1 MKEKTMTKRN
11 VFRAVALLAAV
22 LAIVGTPL
30 PFLLAATTTSNVVVL
45 SNVRA
50 EGLGAPEQGSLR
62 WELGTDAGQK
72 SITFTN
78 GSGALAV
85 NKVFVDHA
93 ATTTTYDLD
102 GSLTDP
108 TGSTISFSRIAMVR
122 IVPATANAAALA
134 LGGDFI
140 LTKYLTGWVDDALTV
155 PIHKTGFWQF
165 VAPDATGVAVT
176 ASTGDQLTVTVSGS
190 DEYDILILGS

>member
-1 MKEKTMTKRN
+1 MTKRK
-11 VFRAVALLAAV
+11 VFRAVALLAAA
-22 LAIVGTPL
+22 LAIFIGAPL
-30 PFLLAATTTSNVVVL
+30 PFLLAATTTSNVVIQ
-45 SNVRA
+45 SNIRA
-50 EGLGAPEQGSLR
+50 EGLGAPDQGSLR
-62 WELGTDAGQK
+62 WELGTDSGQK

-108 TGSTISFSRIAMVR
+108 TGATISFARIAAVR
-122 IVPATANAAALA
+122 IIPDPGNAAALA

-140 LTKYLTGWVDDALTV
+140 LTKYLTGWVDDVVTI
-155 PIHKTGFWQF
+155 PIHKTGFWTF

-176 ASTGDQLTVTVSGS
+176 ASTGDQLTITVSGS
-190 DEYDILILGS
+190 DAYDIVILGS